1 MRISFYMFNYVLNDE
16 KFIVSLNNNNEMKI
30 RSCESKENRFEDI
43 IILEE
48 KQDNICFR
56 AKKIISDIKR
66 DFKIYFQTLN
76 RIHEDFKFYKEIA

>member
-30 RSCESKENRFEDI
+30 RSCESKENRFESI

-48 KQDNICFR
+48 K
-56 AKKIISDIKR
+56 
-66 DFKIYFQTLN
+66 
-76 RIHEDFKFYKEIA
+76 

>member
-30 RSCESKENRFEDI
+30 RSCESKENRFEGI

-48 KQDNICFR
+48 K
-56 AKKIISDIKR
+56 
-66 DFKIYFQTLN
+66 
-76 RIHEDFKFYKEIA
+76 